1 MAIAAPLF
9 DQIKG
14 WNMFMFIVT
23 CNLGKIIAL
32 DQMSPLSNK
41 QDQKVGDSW
50 QSVIMLDIC
59 TPEMCE
65 RSDQDLQ
72 LLFFLSG
79 GMFYSWILILPEQS
93 SQTEL

>member
-14 WNMFMFIVT
+14 WNMFMFIEK

-72 LLFFLSG
+72 LFFLPRG
-79 GMFYSWILILPEQS
+79 TFYLWILILPEQS
-93 SQTEL
+93 SQTEH